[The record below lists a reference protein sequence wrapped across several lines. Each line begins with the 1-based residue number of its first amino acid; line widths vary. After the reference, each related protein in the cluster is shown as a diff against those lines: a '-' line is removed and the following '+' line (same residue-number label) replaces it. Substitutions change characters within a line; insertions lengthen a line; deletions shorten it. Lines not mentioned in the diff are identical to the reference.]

1 VDEVGASQRLILVTG
16 ATGFVGTALCAA
28 LSSAGYHVRRALR
41 TSSSARI
48 SDAVVGNIDGD
59 TAWREALDGV
69 DTIVH
74 LAART
79 HVIDDRA
86 EDPLA
91 AYRRIN
97 VSGTR
102 NLVDQAVEAGVR
114 RLVFMSSIKVNGEE
128 TLGAPFRET
137 DTPRPQDAYGMTK
150 LEAEELLRARERE
163 SGLEL
168 VTLRPPLVYGPG
180 AKGNLLRLM
189 RLVGR
194 GVPLPFGS
202 IKNSRSLLGVGNL
215 ADAIMACVRSPQ
227 AAGRTYLVSDGE
239 DLSTPALVQMLATAL
254 NAKARLVGCP
264 VALLEAAGALTGK
277 TAEVTRLTRSL
288 EVDSSSIRRELA
300 WAPPHPVARGL
311 AEMGRWYNSQFCA
324 RAIAE

>member
-1 VDEVGASQRLILVTG
+1 VDEVGASQRLVLVTG

-28 LSSAGYHVRRALR
+28 LSSAGYHVRRAIR

-59 TAWREALDGV
+59 TAWKAALEGV
-69 DTIVH
+69 DTVVH

-86 EDPLA
+86 ENPLA

-97 VSGTR
+97 VFGTH
-102 NLVDQAVEAGVR
+102 NLVDQAIEADVR
-114 RLVFMSSIKVNGEE
+114 RFIFMSSIKVNGEE

-137 DTPRPQDAYGMTK
+137 DTPQPQDAYGMTK
-150 LEAEELLRARERE
+150 LEAEELLTAQART

-168 VTLRPPLVYGPG
+168 VIVRPPLVYGPG

-189 RLVGR
+189 RLVAR

-215 ADAIMACVRSPQ
+215 ADAIMACVRSPR

-264 VALLEAAGALTGK
+264 VALLEAAGAVTGK